1 MQKSVYYEWLQRLQ
15 RCNNLLYFSKI
26 EIYLL
31 NMHKRNIVFYLD
43 IGISFEYNCQQVD
56 KIGLWDKSPALTFLL
71 QRDYKSAVKH
81 IRSRGNEDQSQ

>member
-15 RCNNLLYFSKI
+15 RCNNLLYFSNT

-31 NMHKRNIVFYLD
+31 NMHKRNMVFYLD

-56 KIGLWDKSPALTFLL
+56 KIGLWDKSPTLTFLL
-71 QRDYKSAVKH
+71 QRDYKSAVKQTQ
-81 IRSRGNEDQSQ
+81 ITGK